1 MYQIL
6 PYTKAK
12 AKQLNVKVLP
22 SNRKGKKID
31 IYDKRGNYIT
41 SIGNKQYLDYPTYRK
56 LFGQKIANERRRL
69 YKKRHDRTRKVKGS
83 RSYFAD
89 QLLW

>member
-22 SNRKGKKID
+22 STRKGKKID

>member
-12 AKQLNVKVLP
+12 AKRLNVKVLP
-22 SNRKGKKID
+22 STRKGKKID
-31 IYDKRGNYIT
+31 IYDKRGNYLT
-41 SIGNKQYLDYPTYRK
+41 SIGNKEYLDYPTYRK

>member
-1 MYQIL
+1 MYEIL

-12 AKQLNVKVLP
+12 AKRLNVKVLP